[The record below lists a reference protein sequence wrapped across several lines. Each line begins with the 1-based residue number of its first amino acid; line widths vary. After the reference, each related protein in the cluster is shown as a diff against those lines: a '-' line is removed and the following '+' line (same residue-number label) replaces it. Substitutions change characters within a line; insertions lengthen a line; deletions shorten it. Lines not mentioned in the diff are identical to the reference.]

1 MDEPKENDKGVL
13 YVRSICLSCLDKTYS
28 CPYCD
33 GEGKTYIEA
42 ADKTVARWI
51 RNLSEERKSV
61 IMKYMIKGFENEE
74 KKK

>member
-1 MDEPKENDKGVL
+1 MDRPTDDDEGVL
-13 YVRSICLSCLDKTYS
+13 YVKSMCMSCLNRTYS

-51 RNLSEERKSV
+51 SGLNDERKNDILES
-61 IMKYMIKGFENEE
+61 IMKGSDK
-74 KKK
+74 

>member
-1 MDEPKENDKGVL
+1 MDRPADDDEGVL
-13 YVRSICLSCLDKTYS
+13 YVRSMCMVCRDKTYN

-51 RNLSEERKSV
+51 NNLSTERKDD
-61 IMKYMIKGFENEE
+61 IIKYIQKGLKDGKASE
-74 KKK
+74 